1 VTAWRDKTGS
11 TGEPSPDVFREN
23 LSPPHPGEIALARR
37 VFADDIDYRQVR
49 IHARNYVFWQGAG
62 YIITPNGQMY
72 LGRRLRHYTDFS
84 AAGIQIQAFF
94 IHEMAHVWQHQH
106 GVNVLCRGLGEQIR
120 HFLGFNQYRYRLEP
134 GKPLTAYKLDSRATS
149 CATCSS
155 RNLDSRRRMTPQH
168 TSR

>member
-1 VTAWRDKTGS
+1 MSSAKTS
-11 TGEPSPDVFREN
+11 RPLT
-23 LSPPHPGEIALARR
+23 PGEIALARR

-120 HFLGFNQYRYRLEP
+120 HFLGFNQYRYRLGSP
-134 GKPLTAYKLDSRATS
+134 ASHSRPTSSNSRATS